1 MERQAQRRITF
12 IEQATRLIN
21 VYPEIKDEITWRISH
36 LNSKWDAV
44 KQAMSLVEPQQLHIG
59 TLPSGS
65 LVLDGTGCLLLLLL
79 IGFQSKGMSFSR
91 FLKVCL
97 IHCHLRS

>member
-59 TLPSGS
+59 TLSSGS
-65 LVLDGTGCLLLLLL
+65 LVLGGTGCPLLP
-79 IGFQSKGMSFSR
+79 IGFQSKGMSFAR

-97 IHCHLRS
+97 IHCHFRS